1 MSTWNKDTR
10 RTRLFRLR
18 RIDPRNGKVKET
30 RYYAQQPAARSRA
43 ARWETLGWHV
53 TLDYGGPVRFHGPR
67 RPSASAP
74 GSES

>member
-1 MSTWNKDTR
+1 MSTWR
-10 RTRLFRLR
+10 RDKRTTRLFRVR
-18 RIDPRNGKVKET
+18 RCDPLSGEVRET